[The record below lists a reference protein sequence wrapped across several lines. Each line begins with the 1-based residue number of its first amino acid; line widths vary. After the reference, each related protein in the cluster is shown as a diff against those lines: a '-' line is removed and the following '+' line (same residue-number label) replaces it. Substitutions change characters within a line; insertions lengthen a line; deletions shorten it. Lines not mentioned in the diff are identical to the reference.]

1 MGCPIF
7 TRTCQKHIESYKE
20 RIEAKRHG
28 TIETLVEASMV
39 PNWAKIIKWLQ
50 HQVEQLLRQ
59 VKNSRN
65 EANKYQENISGSVES
80 INSAVGDL
88 LSTNRA
94 IEKAIEYIKQ
104 IV

>member
-1 MGCPIF
+1 
-7 TRTCQKHIESYKE
+7 
-20 RIEAKRHG
+20 
-28 TIETLVEASMV
+28 MV